1 MVARL
6 QVTLTQEQHL
16 AHVIVRRLQVD
27 DLTLPASSRV
37 VIQLNFTS
45 WPHHGV
51 PEHCLPLLQVNPSFA
66 FTLYPLVF
74 THLDKATV
82 IFFSNYCIN
91 SVFVFFV
98 FVLAYLRLAQV
109 RSGFS
114 YFFAGKSWKFLDQW
128 CISFKIASNCILI
141 SECHMIA
148 NVDDNCLQ
156 LFSVTVISPR
166 DFICCR
172 IFKNYQ

>member
-82 IFFSNYCIN
+82 IF
-91 SVFVFFV
+91 
-98 FVLAYLRLAQV
+98 LAIIALIL
-109 RSGFS
+109 SLC
-114 YFFAGKSWKFLDQW
+114 FLFLFW
-128 CISFKIASNCILI
+128 LI
-141 SECHMIA
+141 YVWH
-148 NVDDNCLQ
+148 
-156 LFSVTVISPR
+156 
-166 DFICCR
+166 
-172 IFKNYQ
+172 K